1 MLENATVGIF
11 FRKLISDEYI
21 LTTLPR
27 QEKNNLLK
35 CFEYMKE
42 KISSFFFFLTSALP
56 LVLLVVVLAMAQGA
70 KRER

>member
-42 KISSFFFFLTSALP
+42 KISSFFFFSH
-56 LVLLVVVLAMAQGA
+56 LLFLSCCLL
-70 KRER
+70 